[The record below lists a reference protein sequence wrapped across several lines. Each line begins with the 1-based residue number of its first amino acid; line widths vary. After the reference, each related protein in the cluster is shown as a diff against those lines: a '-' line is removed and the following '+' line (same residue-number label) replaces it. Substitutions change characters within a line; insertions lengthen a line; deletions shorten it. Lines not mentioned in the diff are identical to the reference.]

1 MGKRMLLSRGKR
13 QLCVRVFCLLFACV
27 FLVQIINRRER
38 ERERDDDDTGGF
50 SSVCVQF
57 FSFRIKVLC
66 RYLMLVHLRLHS
78 VTFYYYHLLTKPLN
92 KERNSSGFP
101 FLLVRGFVASPLFP
115 PTRISELKLTRHRSK
130 ATPLKPSETNRKE
143 ISGTWKVATE
153 RTITPIGTPSKMV
166 FPTEGKI
173 FPSLSTPLRRLLSPN
188 APWAPNKYDAAA
200 QPRINGD
207 AVPTISIGFKP
218 SP

>member
-1 MGKRMLLSRGKR
+1 MCESILPAF
-13 QLCVRVFCLLFACV
+13 CVCFPRSNN
-27 FLVQIINRRER
+27 QQKRER
-38 ERERDDDDTGGF
+38 ERERDDDDAGGF

-57 FSFRIKVLC
+57 FSFRIKVLF

-188 APWAPNKYDAAA
+188 APWVPNKYDAAA